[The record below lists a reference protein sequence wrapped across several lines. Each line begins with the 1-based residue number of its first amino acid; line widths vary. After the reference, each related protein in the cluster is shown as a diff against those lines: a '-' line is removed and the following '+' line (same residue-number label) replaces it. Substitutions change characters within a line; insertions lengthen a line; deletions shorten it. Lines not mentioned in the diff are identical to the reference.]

1 MSRRPKSHR
10 FYSPAGLAPA
20 GQARARFK
28 PDDALLNKPN
38 GFAQRA
44 VVSRGRPTGDAALRR
59 STIVACRSALL
70 IDPHLIRRAV
80 FAYGKCFRAIRL
92 IGCYLGVKLAG

>member
-1 MSRRPKSHR
+1 
-10 FYSPAGLAPA
+10 
-20 GQARARFK
+20 
-28 PDDALLNKPN
+28 
-38 GFAQRA
+38 
-44 VVSRGRPTGDAALRR
+44 
-59 STIVACRSALL
+59 VACRSALF